1 MKQLLRLLLGLCL
14 LCTLRTAHAQQP
26 FDSNIF
32 HLSDLKVMVL
42 KNHPIVKQ
50 AALLSDGAQARVL
63 QALGKF
69 DPKLEAAFAQK
80 EFGNTDYYTN
90 FQSEL
95 KVPLWLA
102 GADLKVGFDRN
113 VGPYT
118 TRQYQT
124 PDDGLTGVGI
134 NVPLGQGFLFDAR
147 RSTLQ
152 QARIM
157 TRYADAE
164 RAKQIISVWYKAVQD
179 YWNWYYAYVQFQ
191 LIDDGVNLARTRY
204 EAIKAQTLLGD
215 KPGIDSIEAAITVQ
229 DREMQ
234 LAKLT
239 VELENTRLLLSNHI
253 WNDQEEPLELSV
265 NLVPEQDSV
274 VNSREDIIAVD
285 SLIYN
290 ATSNHPELIKIR
302 TKEEQ
307 LAVEQRYQR
316 EMLKPRLNLSG
327 SLLTSRNTFGS
338 YSPEYYDIRWR
349 NYKVGVDFSLPLFLR
364 SERGKLKEIKLKRME
379 LDYDLKQTE
388 RTITNDIF
396 TSYNML
402 GAYRDQLNI
411 QLSSINNQSRFLQ
424 AENQK
429 FQLGESTLFL
439 INSRE
444 TKLIEMQMK
453 GAQLVADYQK
463 KIAELYYKAG
473 ML

>member
-1 MKQLLRLLLGLCL
+1 MKQSYRLLMGIIL
-14 LCTLRTAHAQQP
+14 LLFQLNAIAQQKA
-26 FDSNIF
+26 DSNIF
-32 HLSDLKVMVL
+32 RLSDLKELVL
-42 KNHPIVKQ
+42 RHHPIVKQ
-50 AALLSDGAQARVL
+50 AALLSDGAQAKVL

-124 PDDGLTGVGI
+124 PDDGLTGVGV

-147 RSTLQ
+147 RNTLQ

-164 RAKQIISVWYKAVQD
+164 RAKQIISVWYRAVQD
-179 YWNWYYAYVQFQ
+179 YWNWYYAYMQFQ
-191 LIDDGVNLARTRY
+191 LIDDGVVLARTRY
-204 EAIKAQTLLGD
+204 EAIKAQTELGD
-215 KPGIDSIEAAITVQ
+215 KPGIDSVEAGITVQ

-253 WNDQEEPLELSV
+253 WNEQEQPLELSA
-265 NLVPEQDSV
+265 NLVPERDSIIDL
-274 VNSREDIIAVD
+274 REDIMAVD

-290 ATSNHPELIKIR
+290 ATGNHPELVKIR
-302 TKEEQ
+302 TKEES
-307 LAVEQRYQR
+307 LSVEQRYQR

-327 SLLTSRNTFGS
+327 TLLTSRNTFGS
-338 YSPEYYDIRWR
+338 FSPEYYDFRWQ
-349 NYKVGVDFSLPLFLR
+349 NYKVGIDFSFPLFLR
-364 SERGKLKEIKLKRME
+364 AERGKLKEIKLKRME

-388 RTITNDIF
+388 REITNDIF
-396 TSYNML
+396 ASYNML
-402 GAYRDQLNI
+402 GAYHDQLEI
-411 QLSSINNQSRFLQ
+411 QVSSINNQSRLLQ

-453 GAQLVADYQK
+453 RAQLVADYQK

-473 ML
+473 TM